1 MKLKLESN
9 RRIEL
14 IDSFIELQGRL
25 LLMAREISSPIME
38 RKIMSMGESFYY
50 RISKDINL
58 KKSPDIEAEMDDD
71 SGDDSSLFDQEEH
84 GN

>member
-1 MKLKLESN
+1 VKLKLEPN

-14 IDSFIELQGRL
+14 IDSFIEIQGRL
-25 LLMAREISSPIME
+25 LLMAREIGSPIME
-38 RKIMSMGESFYY
+38 SKIMSMGESFYY

-58 KKSPDIEAEMDDD
+58 KKSPDVEAEMDDD